1 MLEFL
6 ETVGLWTWSQAQTL
20 AHEARERLCAE
31 RGQALVEY
39 ALILV
44 LIAVVVIAM
53 LILLGARVNNV
64 FNFIS
69 NAMSQPSS

>member
-1 MLEFL
+1 MLELL
-6 ETVGLWTWSQAQTL
+6 ENLGLRACSQAQAL
-20 AHEARERLCAE
+20 AHGAREWLRAD

-69 NAMSQPSS
+69 NAMNQPG

>member
-6 ETVGLWTWSQAQTL
+6 ETIGLRVYSQAQAL
-20 AHEARERLCAE
+20 AHDARERLSAE

-69 NAMSQPSS
+69 NAMNQPS

>member
-1 MLEFL
+1 MLQFL
-6 ETVGLWTWSQAQTL
+6 EALGLQAWSAAQVL
-20 AHEARERLCAE
+20 AHDARERLDTE

-53 LILLGARVNNV
+53 LILLGERVNNI
-64 FNFIS
+64 FNFIA
-69 NAMSQPSS
+69 NAMNKPS

>member
-1 MLEFL
+1 MFKELEELGVWIYARAGVPARHL
-6 ETVGLWTWSQAQTL
+6 E
-20 AHEARERLCAE
+20 ERLRAE

-64 FNFIS
+64 FNFIA
-69 NAMSQPSS
+69 NAMNQPS

>member
-1 MLEFL
+1 MPKVLENL
-6 ETVGLWTWSQAQTL
+6 GLYAYSWTQTL
-20 AHEARERLCAE
+20 LYAAQERLRAE

-53 LILLGARVNNV
+53 LILLGERVNNA
-64 FNFIS
+64 FNFIA
-69 NAMSQPSS
+69 NAMNKPS

>member
-1 MLEFL
+1 MPKVL
-6 ETVGLWTWSQAQTL
+6 ETLGLWAYSWTQTL
-20 AHEARERLCAE
+20 LHDVRERLSTE

-69 NAMSQPSS
+69 NAMNQPS

>member
-1 MLEFL
+1 MPKVL
-6 ETVGLWTWSQAQTL
+6 ETLGLWAYSWTQTL
-20 AHEARERLCAE
+20 LHDVRERLDTE

-53 LILLGARVNNV
+53 LILLGTRVNNI
-64 FNFIS
+64 FNFIA
-69 NAMSQPSS
+69 NAMNRPG